1 MKFSAVLKWML
12 FIALAIAIA
21 VGAGGV
27 WLWQNGNSMM
37 RQKLLTT
44 FDKAAP
50 DLELHIQ
57 KLELLTTSTAKL
69 SGLEIRDR
77 KTNRPVLRAESLEV
91 ALDEAMLIERQQ
103 VLLRTLK
110 VSGIDILLRRSS
122 DGRWNWQDYRFV
134 RLSEDPLIPP
144 AVTLEKVR
152 AQVMLE
158 HGEGIPPA
166 SLLVSTPLFQA
177 VPASAESYD
186 FTGLLTLPGAGDLSV
201 TGGCDLR
208 RKTWTLGGKLNG
220 MSAG

>member
-57 KLELLTTSTAKL
+57 QLELLTTSTAKL

-77 KTNRPVLRAESLEV
+77 KTNRPVLRAESL
-91 ALDEAMLIERQQ
+91 
-103 VLLRTLK
+103 
-110 VSGIDILLRRSS
+110 
-122 DGRWNWQDYRFV
+122 
-134 RLSEDPLIPP
+134 
-144 AVTLEKVR
+144 
-152 AQVMLE
+152 
-158 HGEGIPPA
+158 
-166 SLLVSTPLFQA
+166 
-177 VPASAESYD
+177 
-186 FTGLLTLPGAGDLSV
+186 
-201 TGGCDLR
+201 
-208 RKTWTLGGKLNG
+208 
-220 MSAG
+220 